1 MELMKML
8 HITRHAIIR
17 MAERQITSAEIKA
30 VISGGTMVKEY
41 PDDTPYPSKLYLGF
55 SESRPIHVV
64 FSELDDMYIII
75 SAYQPDLD
83 IWESNF
89 KRRK

>member
-1 MELMKML
+1 ML
-8 HITRHAIIR
+8 HLTRHAVIR
-17 MAERQITSAEIKA
+17 MAERQIKSEEIRA
-30 VISGGTMVKEY
+30 VISEGIMIKEY

-55 SESRPIHVV
+55 SDSRPIHVV
-64 FSELDDMYIII
+64 FSELDDIYIII